1 MRSANPLLVALL
13 LVAAPAISH
22 AQFINWLSSNGA
34 SGANITGDS
43 DVFTTGTYVDAFQA
57 ATGGFNGKTTTA
69 QTVNGVVFNVNDTY
83 TFSDGTFTISG
94 AGDGTDGDYPN
105 VGSAAYQAVLADCA
119 YNGTDVT
126 VTMNGLT
133 AGKEYEIEV
142 WNSTPFDDTILQG
155 STMSDTQYLDV
166 GTYALGT
173 FTAGAS
179 NSFTFG
185 NGPAYSGV
193 GTIDALEIREIPE
206 PSTYA
211 LMGLSL
217 VAIAMAVRRGFRAA

>member
-1 MRSANPLLVALL
+1 VPVL
-13 LVAAPAISH
+13 SH
-22 AQFINWLSSNGA
+22 AQYITWLSSNGS
-34 SGANITGDS
+34 SGATITGDG

-69 QTVNGVVFNVNDTY
+69 QTVNGVVFNVDNSY
-83 TFSDGTFTISG
+83 TFTDGTFTITN

-119 YNGTDVT
+119 YNGADVT

-155 STMSDTQYLDV
+155 STAGDTQTLTV

-185 NGPAYSGV
+185 NGPNYSGV
-193 GTIDALEIREIPE
+193 GTINALEIRQVPE
-206 PSTYA
+206 PSTCA
-211 LMGLSL
+211 LASLGLL
-217 VAIAMAVRRGFRAA
+217 AIGMIAGRRLRAA